1 MTFEQAGFDARCE
14 WGPDG
19 VAQLAPVCD
28 VVVVVDVLSFTT
40 TVDIATSRGATVFPY
55 AARDESAVQFATSLG
70 AIFAGGRRGTS
81 TYSLSPQSVRTIP
94 RGTRLVLPSP
104 NGATLSLATG
114 STPTL
119 AGCLRNARAVA
130 LAARQFGPRVGVVP
144 AGERWPDGS
153 LRPCFEDWIG
163 AGAIISHLGGP
174 HSPEAMAAAAAFRA
188 AAQEIPALL
197 QACGSGRELIE
208 QGFDGDV
215 ALAAEVDTSDNVPV
229 LVNAGYVALGSDS
242 RR

>member
-14 WGPDG
+14 WGPRG
-19 VAQLAPVCD
+19 VAQLAPLCD
-28 VVVVVDVLSFTT
+28 AVVLVDVLSFTT
-40 TVDIATSRGATVFPY
+40 TVDIATSRGAIVFPY
-55 AARDESAVQFATSLG
+55 VARDESAAQFATSLG
-70 AIFAGGRRGTS
+70 AVLAGGRWGS
-81 TYSLSPQSVRTIP
+81 SPFSLSPQSVCTIP
-94 RGTRLVLPSP
+94 PGTRLVLPSP

-163 AGAIISHLGGP
+163 AGAIISHLAGP
-174 HSPEAMAAAAAFRA
+174 HSPEAVAALAAFRA
-188 AAQEIPALL
+188 VAPEIPALL
-197 QACGSGRELIE
+197 RACGSGRELIE
-208 QGFDGDV
+208 RGFEGDV
-215 ALAAEVDTSDNVPV
+215 ALAAELDTSDNVPV
-229 LVNAGYVALGSDS
+229 LVNGGYVALASDS
-242 RR
+242 RS